1 MRYVETAAR
10 TSQAALTVSPR
21 CSARVPHPAAPAR
34 ATRSHVR
41 FRSICQ
47 LIAWPRSGPGCRP
60 PCRPQGRAVPSK
72 PMPLPSFGFGH
83 RPSWEYESPE
93 GSGAAL
99 EEPQPQPIRKGWRG
113 KVAVVTGGATGLGRH
128 IAIEFGKLGC
138 HVAFCFVN
146 MPGRDVSEQALLTE
160 AALTAM
166 GVGVLAMKCDV
177 RNRDSVD
184 HFILEAKQRLGGV
197 HFLVNNAG
205 IASDGALW
213 RLSED
218 AWNEVL
224 ETNVTGAFNCIRA
237 VAPIFRSQHYGKIV
251 SVSAHQADRPGFGVA
266 NYAASKAALL
276 GLTRAAAVELG
287 PANVNVNAVAPGFIE
302 RAQKSSVLG
311 RVADPD
317 DVAHVISF
325 LCSESARHITGQ
337 TIVVDG
343 GLSLE

>member
-1 MRYVETAAR
+1 
-10 TSQAALTVSPR
+10 
-21 CSARVPHPAAPAR
+21 
-34 ATRSHVR
+34 
-41 FRSICQ
+41 
-47 LIAWPRSGPGCRP
+47 
-60 PCRPQGRAVPSK
+60 
-72 PMPLPSFGFGH
+72 MPLPSFGH
-83 RPSWEYESPE
+83 RPSWEYEVPD

-99 EEPQPQPIRKGWRG
+99 EEPQPHRVRTGWRG
-113 KVAVVTGGATGLGRH
+113 KVAIVTGGATGLGRH
-128 IAIEFGKLGC
+128 IAIEFAKLGC
-138 HVAFCFVN
+138 HVAFCYVN
-146 MPGRDVSEQALLTE
+146 MPGRDVGEQAVLTE

-166 GVGVLAMKCDV
+166 GIGVVAQRCDV
-177 RNRDSVD
+177 RDRISVEL
-184 HFILEAKQRLGGV
+184 FVTEVQQRLGGV

-205 IASDGALW
+205 IANDGALW

-218 AWNEVL
+218 AWSEVL

-237 VAPIFRSQHYGKIV
+237 VAPIFRGQHYGKIV

-266 NYAASKAALL
+266 NYAASMAALL

-287 PANVNVNAVAPGFIE
+287 PANVNVNAVAPGFIRTERMGMLPAEVIE

-311 RVADPD
+311 RVAEPD

>member
-1 MRYVETAAR
+1 
-10 TSQAALTVSPR
+10 
-21 CSARVPHPAAPAR
+21 
-34 ATRSHVR
+34 
-41 FRSICQ
+41 
-47 LIAWPRSGPGCRP
+47 
-60 PCRPQGRAVPSK
+60 
-72 PMPLPSFGFGH
+72 MPLPPFGFGH
-83 RPSWEYESPE
+83 RPSWEFQAPE

-99 EEPQPQPIRKGWRG
+99 EEPQPQPARTGWRG
-113 KVAVVTGGATGLGRH
+113 KVAVITGGATGLGRH

-146 MPGRDVSEQALLTE
+146 MPGRDVTEQALLTE

-166 GVGVLAMKCDV
+166 GVGVLAMRCDV
-177 RNRDSVD
+177 RDRDAVD

-197 HFLVNNAG
+197 HFLINNAG

-213 RLSED
+213 RLSAA
-218 AWNEVL
+218 AWQEVL
-224 ETNVTGAFNCIRA
+224 DTNVTGAFNCIRS
-237 VAPIFRSQHYGKIV
+237 VAPFFRGQHYGKIV
-251 SVSAHQADRPGFGVA
+251 SVSAHQAERPGFGVA

-287 PANVNVNAVAPGFIE
+287 PANVNVNAVAPGFIRTERMAMLPSEVIE

-311 RVADPD
+311 RVAEPD

>member
-1 MRYVETAAR
+1 
-10 TSQAALTVSPR
+10 
-21 CSARVPHPAAPAR
+21 
-34 ATRSHVR
+34 
-41 FRSICQ
+41 
-47 LIAWPRSGPGCRP
+47 
-60 PCRPQGRAVPSK
+60 
-72 PMPLPSFGFGH
+72 MPFPTFGFGH

-93 GSGAAL
+93 GSGAVL
-99 EEPQPQPIRKGWRG
+99 EEPEPQPVRHGWRG

-128 IAIEFGKLGC
+128 IAIEFAKLGC
-138 HVAFCFVN
+138 HVAFCYVN

-166 GVGVLAMKCDV
+166 GARVLAVRCDV
-177 RNRDSVD
+177 RDRGAVEQ
-184 HFILEAKQRLGGV
+184 FVLEAKQRLGGV
-197 HFLVNNAG
+197 HFLINNAG

-218 AWNEVL
+218 AWREVL
-224 ETNVTGAFNCIRA
+224 DTNVTGAFNCIRA
-237 VAPIFRSQHYGKIV
+237 VAPIFRGQHYGKVV
-251 SVSAHQADRPGFGVA
+251 SVSAHQAHRPGFGVA

-287 PANVNVNAVAPGFIE
+287 PASVNVNAVAPGFIRTERMAMLPAEVIE

-311 RVADPD
+311 RVAEPD